1 VAKEQL
7 TEVTRSATDYADM
20 ISKKEE
26 QIRVISSDLE
36 GFHSESARRQQEIAE
51 LRNQK
56 STLEAQFKAEQQ
68 DHSQEQLL
76 RVTLQKELDD
86 LRSLLEAKTSEETRR
101 NEVEKSR
108 EAELADLRNQVS
120 DLKHELAEVRRA
132 ALESQ
137 SKLELERTNAIR
149 DHKSLEASY
158 NSLLRREGEAT
169 SQLTK
174 TKAEFAELEKSRR
187 GTDFELQT
195 LRTKQIELDTQLSDA
210 VKNKEVGIQSTVMHL
225 SLTLIVEFGAPA
237 ACCSCTV

>member
-1 VAKEQL
+1 VTKEQL

-26 QIRVISSDLE
+26 QIRVLSSDLE
-36 GFHSESARRQQEIAE
+36 GFRSESTRRQQEIAE

-86 LRSLLEAKTSEETRR
+86 LRYLLEAKTSEETRR

-108 EAELADLRNQVS
+108 EAELADLRNQVN

-137 SKLELERTNAIR
+137 SKLELERTNAVR

-158 NSLLRREGEAT
+158 NSLLKREGEAT

-174 TKAEFAELEKSRR
+174 TKAELAELEKSRR

-210 VKNKEVGIQSTVMHL
+210 VKNKEVGIQSTQ
-225 SLTLIVEFGAPA
+225 
-237 ACCSCTV
+237 

>member
-1 VAKEQL
+1 MTKEQL

-26 QIRVISSDLE
+26 QIRVLSSDLE
-36 GFHSESARRQQEIAE
+36 GFRSESTRRQQEIAE

-86 LRSLLEAKTSEETRR
+86 LRYLLEAKTSEETRR

-108 EAELADLRNQVS
+108 EAELADLRNQVN

-137 SKLELERTNAIR
+137 SKLELERTNAVR

-158 NSLLRREGEAT
+158 NSLLKREGEAT

-174 TKAEFAELEKSRR
+174 TKAELAELEKSRR

-210 VKNKEVGIQSTVMHL
+210 VKNKEVGIQSTQ
-225 SLTLIVEFGAPA
+225 
-237 ACCSCTV
+237 